1 MNKYW
6 RFPLLAFL
14 AAVAI
19 FLVPSA
25 AFGESVT
32 GKVSVFPQ
40 TAAAVSDLKGP
51 EIVITRPEVKR
62 GVTVKAR
69 EEAVVVAGRATDPS
83 GVASVVVN
91 GRPAALDE
99 NGEFTAEVLLKV
111 GSNQIVVAAT
121 DTQKNTTTRRFTIQ
135 REKTKLAAKKQAP
148 PAPADAAPATVSSG
162 GDAAPPAATGG
173 EAALAASRS
182 YALLIGINSYR
193 TDVGRL
199 QTAVADA
206 RAVAQVLKDDYGFQT
221 TLLLDAQ
228 ATRGNIL
235 KNLDRFKKSLNP
247 EDRFLLYYAG
257 HGWHDRETDTSYWLP
272 AEAEKTNTVDWI
284 MSKQVTDEL
293 RRMRAR
299 QVMVVADSCY
309 AGTIDRAFNP
319 EIAAEGTRE
328 VYLRKMQEKPSRVL
342 IASGGA
348 EPVTDSGGGGHS
360 IFAAVLLR
368 ALKAPGQPS
377 FTAQELFAGQIREAV
392 AGRSEQTPEYKT
404 IRASGHDGGDFVF
417 IRRR

>member
-135 REKTKLAAKKQAP
+135 REKTKLAAKKQA
-148 PAPADAAPATVSSG
+148 APAA
-162 GDAAPPAATGG
+162 DAAPPAASSGG
-173 EAALAASRS
+173 EAALAAGRS
-182 YALLIGINSYR
+182 YALLIGINAYR
-193 TDVGRL
+193 GDVGRL

-257 HGWHDRETDTSYWLP
+257 HGWHDRETETSYWLP

>member
-1 MNKYW
+1 
-6 RFPLLAFL
+6 LAFL

-135 REKTKLAAKKQAP
+135 REKTKLAAKKQA
-148 PAPADAAPATVSSG
+148 APAA
-162 GDAAPPAATGG
+162 DAAPPAASSGG
-173 EAALAASRS
+173 EAALAAGRS
-182 YALLIGINSYR
+182 YALLIGINAYR
-193 TDVGRL
+193 GDVGRL

-257 HGWHDRETDTSYWLP
+257 HGWHDRETETSYWLP